1 MRFNW
6 LAPGIAL
13 SAVLFGALQ
22 LSAQV
27 VVGPNS
33 KGGFNAY
40 MRDATTKPF
49 ADAES
54 DASALKFPGYTVNGV
69 EVLPASSTKGHLVT
83 LQGSQEGNF
92 VLNSVGTGWLGL
104 TDDPAYGGEEFGNT
118 SGMPYPPFK
127 SGSKELRE
135 VPKDGERG
143 AGWVW
148 TTGEPFEY
156 NFWNGGEPNNCC
168 DGENYAEMIGTG
180 AYNDLSTQS
189 IPSLIEWDLKL
200 AQHPITLEM
209 DLAALNGKLAGRV
222 VATTTEGGKAIPG
235 EQYSVAQKVSY
246 VLKQPGTEAQ
256 VGGLTSTW
264 LNGNLTSD
272 GAWDAGL
279 ANPASY
285 IVSPFFLDKISYGND
300 TPNGYPAATGI
311 AGNRDNYS
319 VQWQGEI
326 FIPKGSINF
335 RDGND
340 DYTKLVID
348 GNTLIDDNT
357 WTSWDGTQNGGGGV
371 GTFDASKSDA
381 TVDGLKGGWYPITFR
396 GAEGGGGDNFRL
408 VWDATDKGNSGPDTA
423 AFANPD
429 TAGEFFTVGSEFFR
443 SIDPGVK
450 VSATIPLGVVSA
462 SSVAGYAGNDGLGS
476 AGTNVEMPL
485 NGATIN
491 LSGQQTLVLTASV
504 GGLTQTL
511 EKLVDFGGST
521 GGTPPGDLNGDHKVD
536 LTDFGILK
544 ANFGKSGAAGAAV
557 PEPSTLLLAGLGLLG
572 LAARWARRR
581 SL

>member
-40 MRDATTKPF
+40 TRDAATKPF
-49 ADAES
+49 GTAES
-54 DASALKFPGYTVNGV
+54 DASSLKFPGYIVNGV
-69 EVLPASSTKGHLVT
+69 EVLPASSVKGHLVT
-83 LQGSQEGNF
+83 LQGVQEANF
-92 VLNSVGTGWLGL
+92 VVNSVGTGWLGL
-104 TDDPAYGGEEFGNT
+104 SDDPAYGGEEFDNT
-118 SGMPYPPFK
+118 SGMPMPPLK

-135 VPKDGERG
+135 IPKDGERG

-148 TTGEPFEY
+148 TTGEPFDY
-156 NFWNGGEPNNCC
+156 QSWNGGEPNNS
-168 DGENYAEMIGTG
+168 GGAENSAELIAGG
-180 AYNDLSTQS
+180 LYNDLSTQE

-200 AQHPITLEM
+200 AQHPISMEL
-209 DLAALNGKLAGRV
+209 DLGAINGKLAGRV

-235 EQYSVAQKVSY
+235 ENFTVAQKVSY
-246 VLKQPGTEAQ
+246 TLKEPGVSPQA
-256 VGGLTSTW
+256 GGLTSTW

-272 GAWDAGL
+272 AAWDAGL

-285 IVSPFFLDKISYGND
+285 IVSPFLLDKISYGNG
-300 TPNGYPAATGI
+300 TPNGYPAATGLT
-311 AGNRDNYS
+311 GNVDNYS

-340 DYTKLVID
+340 DYAKLVID

-371 GTFDASKSDA
+371 GTFDATKSDV

-408 VWDATDKGNSGPDTA
+408 VWDATDKGISAPDDV

-443 SIDPGVK
+443 STDPGIK
-450 VSATIPLGVVSA
+450 VSATIPLGFVSA
-462 SSVAGYAGNDGLGS
+462 GGVAGYAGNDGLGS
-476 AGTNVEMPL
+476 AGTNAEIPL
-485 NGATIN
+485 NGATIS

-511 EKLVDFGGST
+511 EKVVDFGGT
-521 GGTPPGDLNGDHKVD
+521 GPGTPPGDLNGDHKVD
-536 LTDFGILK
+536 LSDFGILK

-572 LAARWARRR
+572 LAVRWARRR
-581 SL
+581 FN